1 MTGDEKFRASLAT
14 CLGQPSKATPKILR
28 MSEPKDRAVDSL
40 RELLASMERELGVDL
55 DQRVLGV
62 GVHRQ
67 NTRFD
72 PNTTPKPSK
81 NRVPRSS
88 PIKSSVSS
96 GQPCVQFNIPDNEEH
111 RHQPLSHMRG
121 HYKNTSAVNVGPPSL
136 PPTSHMRS
144 KSMPKMTFATSG
156 YNMNTRAQ
164 TYSRESEHG
173 EPMPFPHV
181 APLAIRKLPN
191 PPTRALP
198 KPPTHVQ
205 DNVPQQQYV
214 ETRDVTTPTQVRYN
228 ARQQQYVE
236 TRQTTTSTRVQHNGP
251 QYHHVEAID
260 PITRTRVHY
269 NAPQHPHF
277 EFETGQNTTPTQAHY
292 NARQQPHVET
302 QHSTTSSRV
311 QYNAHQQS
319 YVESAVDENEKFH

>member
-40 RELLASMERELGVDL
+40 RDLLASMERELGVDL

-67 NTRFD
+67 NTHFD

-81 NRVPRSS
+81 NRVRRSS
-88 PIKSSVSS
+88 PTKPSVSS
-96 GQPCVQFNIPDNEEH
+96 GQPRVQFKIPDNEEY

-144 KSMPKMTFATSG
+144 KSMPKMPFATSG

-164 TYSRESEHG
+164 THSRESGHG

-198 KPPTHVQ
+198 SP
-205 DNVPQQQYV
+205 
-214 ETRDVTTPTQVRYN
+214 PTQVRYN

-302 QHSTTSSRV
+302 QHSTASSRV